1 MKKKILSLACVL
13 ISAISFA
20 QIPTDGLVAH
30 YPFNGNA
37 NDASTNS
44 NDGTVNGATLTTDRF
59 GNANSAYSFDGVD
72 DDINCGN
79 SNIFDLSNFTI
90 SLWFREL
97 VQPPVQGA
105 VVISK
110 SASDDGEMGYRM
122 TIDNDNLNR
131 IIWSR
136 MGDPT
141 TGAGFHTST
150 VSFEDSIW
158 THYVGIKNNDTL
170 FIYINGINAGYTTG
184 MTATYNNTNPLL
196 IGKSH
201 VGGGEWHF
209 GGEVDDIRIYDV
221 ALNDAAISE
230 LFTEGQCY
238 ETITKVE
245 TVYDTVINIE
255 TVQDT
260 NHITVYD
267 TVTTNVT
274 VYDTVTTQ
282 INSSIPISGLVAHY
296 PFNGNANDE
305 STNSNDGTVNG
316 ATLTED
322 RFGNANSAYSFDGVD
337 DYIRIPHD
345 SSLDFSQGGVM
356 SVSFWVYMDSLPED
370 SKEYQLLM
378 KVTGGGNT
386 TEGYQAS
393 IFSNGTYVLRGKNGS
408 GSNWVGNTNT
418 SDLGVNDEY
427 HVVSII
433 DGQKSK
439 NYINGIFISETTT
452 TNSSIGSNTEDLI
465 FGWNNWLSNA
475 TSVAFKG
482 KLDDIRIYN
491 KAITQE
497 EVSSLYN
504 EGACYKTVHDT
515 VTTTNNVTV
524 QDTLNIYLSEIVT
537 SINDASQ
544 AVATVKVYPNPTD
557 ENLTVSIDNYTNLSG
572 VTIKVL
578 DALGT
583 VVHQQLITGST
594 QSIDVNS
601 WTAGVYFLHVIN
613 GSKTVDI
620 KKIVVNN

>member
-1 MKKKILSLACVL
+1 MKKKILSMTCVL

-59 GNANSAYSFDGVD
+59 GNSNSAYSFDGVD
-72 DDINCGN
+72 DFIEVPHSPSTTFSNEISISFWLSIPDSSLN
-79 SNIFDLSNFTI
+79 SSGLRERQAIGKQVSQTVSGLGFEVVDATPPASAGPQFYLQGGASYTQMENLEFNTWNHLVGTYNGEILKLFRGGVLVGLDSGYFDLSTLKE
-90 SLWFREL
+90 SLFFGKE
-97 VQPPVQGA
+97 GA
-105 VVISK
+105 K
-110 SASDDGEMGYRM
+110 GLFFKGE
-122 TIDNDNLNR
+122 I
-131 IIWSR
+131 
-136 MGDPT
+136 
-141 TGAGFHTST
+141 
-150 VSFEDSIW
+150 
-158 THYVGIKNNDTL
+158 
-170 FIYINGINAGYTTG
+170 
-184 MTATYNNTNPLL
+184 
-196 IGKSH
+196 
-201 VGGGEWHF
+201 
-209 GGEVDDIRIYDV
+209 DDIRIY
-221 ALNDAAISE
+221 NQAITSE
-230 LFTEGQCY
+230 EVSSLYNEGVCY
-238 ETITKVE
+238 K
-245 TVYDTVINIE
+245 

-260 NHITVYD
+260 NYITVYD

-282 INSSIPISGLVAHY
+282 INSSIPTSGLVAHY

-305 STNSNDGTVNG
+305 SGNSNNGIVTG
-316 ATLTED
+316 ATLTTD
-322 RFGNANSAYSFDGVD
+322 RLGNANSAYNFDGID

-345 SSLDFSQGGVM
+345 SSLDFSEGGVM

-504 EGACYKTVHDT
+504 EGACYKTVYDT
-515 VTTTNNVTV
+515 VTTTNIVTV
-524 QDTLNIYLSEIVT
+524 QDTLSIYLSQLIT
-537 SINDASQ
+537 SVNDASQ
-544 AVATVKVYPNPTD
+544 AETTIKLYPNPTKN
-557 ENLTVSIDNYTNLSG
+557 EVTVSIDNYTNLSG
-572 VTIKVL
+572 VSIKVL

-594 QSIDVNS
+594 QSIDVSS

-620 KKIVVNN
+620 RKIVVNN